1 VTSVSA
7 VIPVFNEREALPVA
21 LDRVGAALGR
31 VTDDWEIVLVESGS
45 ADGTRELCDTA
56 TAQNPRVRVVHE
68 ATRNG
73 FGSALRLGFA
83 ASRSDRVWIV
93 PVDLPFPLDTIGV
106 ALQHDADA
114 VVSYRSE
121 DKRSLPRRIQSS
133 VFNGLARAA
142 LGLRLKSINSA
153 FKVYRRAAI
162 IDLPL
167 ESRGWLID
175 AEILYRLTQRGA
187 TIVELAVPVI
197 DRQLGQSKVGPFDSL
212 AVLLQ
217 LWKLRRLGERT

>member
-7 VIPVFNEREALPVA
+7 LIPVYNEREALPVA
-21 LDRVGAALGR
+21 LDRIEAALSR
-31 VTDDWEIVLVESGS
+31 VTEDWEIVLVESGS
-45 ADGTRELCDTA
+45 TDGTTELCDAAA
-56 TAQNPRVRVVHE
+56 TQNPRIRVVHE

-83 ASRSDRVWIV
+83 ASTCERVWIV
-93 PVDLPFPLDTIGV
+93 PVDLPFPLETIGL
-106 ALQHDADA
+106 ALQQDADA

-133 VFNGLARAA
+133 VFNGLARRA

-162 IDLPL
+162 MDLPL
-167 ESRGWLID
+167 ESQGWLID
-175 AEILYRLTQRGA
+175 AEILYRLTQGGA
-187 TIVELAVPVI
+187 TIAELAVPVI
-197 DRQLGQSKVGPFDSL
+197 DRQLGQSKVGRFDSL

-217 LWKLRRLGERT
+217 LWKLRRIGERT